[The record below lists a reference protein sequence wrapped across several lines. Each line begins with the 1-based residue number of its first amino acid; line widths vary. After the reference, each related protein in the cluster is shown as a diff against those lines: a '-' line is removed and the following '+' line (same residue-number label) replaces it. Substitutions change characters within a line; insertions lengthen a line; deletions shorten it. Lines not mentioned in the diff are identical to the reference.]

1 MPEEK
6 QEAKRTADF
15 LHTLAQTIGEFIPVL
30 LERFLQLKNSA
41 AFERLEGEIERLKR
55 RTDILR
61 FRMSW
66 ILTLIFLLL
75 LWNIFLTV
83 YVIMI
88 STR

>member
-6 QEAKRTADF
+6 QEARRSGDF
-15 LHTLAQTIGEFIPVL
+15 MHILAQTLGEFIPVL

-41 AFERLEGEIERLKR
+41 AFERLEADIERLKR

-66 ILTLIFLLL
+66 ILALTFLLL
-75 LWNIFLTV
+75 FWNIFLTV

-88 STR
+88 SIR